1 MYFNILLNTALQI
14 FKENLSEIL
23 WLTYIFIKQK

>member
-23 WLTYIFIKQK
+23 WLTHIFIKQK